1 MARKTLT
8 KEEASWLRKHE
19 KSINQDYV
27 GAKSTECLMCQLGG
41 KEIEESYTDISMS
54 DLFSHFQ
61 QDEDVLADYDF
72 LEKIERAVLALR
84 YCENYSLRQIA
95 AMIETKVFLN
105 GKVVSRSPAHLHMVQ
120 GIISR
125 AKRKIKN
132 HVFVVD
138 TSCQSGTV

>member
-8 KEEASWLRKHE
+8 REEAAWLKRNE
-19 KSINQDYV
+19 KAINQDYV
-27 GAKSTECLMCQLGG
+27 GANSVECLMCQPGG
-41 KEIEESYTDISMS
+41 KEIEESYTDITMS

-105 GKVVSRSPAHLHMVQ
+105 GKVCIRSPAHLHMVQ

-138 TSCQSGTV
+138 TIRQSGTV

>member
-8 KEEASWLRKHE
+8 KNEAAWLKRNE
-19 KSINQDYV
+19 KAINQDYV
-27 GAKSTECLMCQLGG
+27 GANSVEFLMCQLGG
-41 KEIEESYTDISMS
+41 RAIEESYTDISMS

-95 AMIETKVFLN
+95 EMIETKVFLN

-132 HVFVVD
+132 HVFVVG
-138 TSCQSGTV
+138 TSGQSGTV